1 MIKLVKVNKYF
12 NRFKKNENHVINNTS
27 FELGRSG
34 LVSLL
39 GESGSGKTTLLNAI
53 GGLDNI
59 SSGSIYIDG
68 KKLSRFSYFKDKI
81 RTLKIGYIF
90 QNYNLIDNMSVFDNI
105 ALSLRMIGIKDKE
118 EIKKRVNYVLEKI
131 DMYRYRKRPAS
142 ALSGGQRQRVGIARA
157 IVKNPDVII
166 ADEPTGNLD
175 SKNTIEVMNIIK
187 TISQEKLVILV
198 THEKPL
204 AMFYSDKIIELV
216 DGKVEA
222 IYDNNH
228 DDELDYRIDNKI
240 YLKDIKKCEKISG
253 DMFNGKIYNE
263 SLDNINFTIVVKN
276 GNIYIE
282 SDKKV
287 EVVDSNSNIE
297 IVNEHYKKI
306 TKDDYIKNKF
316 DLSIL
321 SNDKKLKYSSIYNPI
336 SMIAKGIS
344 IVLDYKFIKKML
356 LGGFVISAMFILFSI
371 SNIAGVMHIDD
382 SDFLKVNKKY
392 YSLNIPK
399 GNIEKINNVKNLLG
413 DGSIIPSISGNY
425 QIEANTIYQFQN
437 RGVDVSAPV
446 AFTDVIDKSD
456 LIYGVMPGDN
466 EVLVD
471 KRVIENNIDKFNSPK
486 SIGILSYKDLV
497 GKYLVNGKLKLRVSG
512 IVDCGV
518 KSFYINKKYFGY
530 LINSEE
536 YANFTS
542 NYRNIK
548 DANFTLKEGRL
559 PGDYEALVHIS
570 EKENYK
576 LNSYLNSKI
585 NNNKLKVVG
594 YYTSPYTNDSIYIS
608 DNTVTNLLYSN
619 WSKFYVYGK
628 EDSINNLINN
638 GYEVQSTYEQDRL
651 KFISNRQKSV
661 NNNLL
666 IAGVFLLIS
675 FVEIFLM
682 IRSSFMSRIKEV
694 GILRA
699 IGIKKIDIYK
709 MFMGEILVITTV
721 ASVPGLIIMNSFL
734 KQISSVSLIS
744 KQFIIN
750 KEIFIISVIV
760 VYVLNL
766 VVGLL
771 PLFNVMRNTPHKIL
785 SRNDVD

>member
-1 MIKLVKVNKYF
+1 
-12 NRFKKNENHVINNTS
+12 
-27 FELGRSG
+27 
-34 LVSLL
+34 
-39 GESGSGKTTLLNAI
+39 
-53 GGLDNI
+53 
-59 SSGSIYIDG
+59 
-68 KKLSRFSYFKDKI
+68 
-81 RTLKIGYIF
+81 
-90 QNYNLIDNMSVFDNI
+90 
-105 ALSLRMIGIKDKE
+105 
-118 EIKKRVNYVLEKI
+118 
-131 DMYRYRKRPAS
+131 
-142 ALSGGQRQRVGIARA
+142 
-157 IVKNPDVII
+157 
-166 ADEPTGNLD
+166 
-175 SKNTIEVMNIIK
+175 
-187 TISQEKLVILV
+187 
-198 THEKPL
+198 
-204 AMFYSDKIIELV
+204 
-216 DGKVEA
+216 
-222 IYDNNH
+222 
-228 DDELDYRIDNKI
+228 
-240 YLKDIKKCEKISG
+240 
-253 DMFNGKIYNE
+253 MFNGKIYNE

-321 SNDKKLKYSSIYNPI
+321 SNDKKLKYSSIDNPI

-518 KSFYINKKYFGY
+518 KSFYINKKDFSY

-548 DANFTLKEGRL
+548 DNNFTLKEGRL
-559 PGDYEALVHIS
+559 PGDYEALVNIS

>member
-27 FELGRSG
+27 FELGNSG

-240 YLKDIKKCEKISG
+240 YLKDIKKCEKVSG

-425 QIEANTIYQFQN
+425 QIETNTIYQFQD
-437 RGVDVSAPV
+437 RVVDVSAPV

-456 LIYGVMPGDN
+456 LIYGMMPGDD

-486 SIGILSYKDLV
+486 SIGILGYKDLV

-518 KSFYINKKYFGY
+518 KSFYINKKDFSY

-548 DANFTLKEGRL
+548 DNNFTLKEGRL

-661 NNNLL
+661 SNNLL

>member
-27 FELGRSG
+27 FELGNSG

-240 YLKDIKKCEKISG
+240 YLKDIKKCEKVSG

-425 QIEANTIYQFQN
+425 QIETNTIYQFQD

-456 LIYGVMPGDN
+456 LIYGMMPGDN

-497 GKYLVNGKLKLRVSG
+497 GKYLVSGKLKLRVSG

-518 KSFYINKKYFGY
+518 KSFYINKKDFSY

-548 DANFTLKEGRL
+548 DNNFTLKEGRL

-661 NNNLL
+661 SNNLL

>member
-27 FELGRSG
+27 FELGKSG

-59 SSGSIYIDG
+59 NSGSIYIDG

-228 DDELDYRIDNKI
+228 NDELDYKIDNKI
-240 YLKDIKKCEKISG
+240 YLKDIKKCEKVSG

-456 LIYGVMPGDN
+456 LIYGMMPGDD

-518 KSFYINKKYFGY
+518 KSFYINKKDFSY

-548 DANFTLKEGRL
+548 DGNFTLKEGRL

-608 DNTVTNLLYSN
+608 DNTVSNLLYSN

>member
-27 FELGRSG
+27 FELGNSG

-240 YLKDIKKCEKISG
+240 YLKDIKKCEKVSG

-425 QIEANTIYQFQN
+425 QIETNTIYQFQD

-456 LIYGVMPGDN
+456 LIYGMMPGDD

-518 KSFYINKKYFGY
+518 KSFYINKKDFSY

-548 DANFTLKEGRL
+548 DGNFTLKEGRL

>member
-59 SSGSIYIDG
+59 NSGSIYIDG

-240 YLKDIKKCEKISG
+240 YLKDIKKCEKVSG

-456 LIYGVMPGDN
+456 LIYGMMPGDN

-471 KRVIENNIDKFNSPK
+471 RRVIENNIDKFNSPK

-518 KSFYINKKYFGY
+518 KSFYINKKDFSY

-548 DANFTLKEGRL
+548 DNNFTLKEGRL

-576 LNSYLNSKI
+576 LNSYLKNKI